1 MNNISIDYDVL
12 IQEIKDQE
20 LLAILRI
27 LCPDKKDL
35 ETITKTLLVFKKYS
49 IPLDIAMNIM
59 MDIYKTFPKKENENE
74 HKS

>member
-35 ETITKTLLVFKKYS
+35 ETITKALLVFKKYG
-49 IPLDIAMNIM
+49 IPLDMAMNIM
-59 MDIYKTFPKKENENE
+59 IDIHKTFPKKENE
-74 HKS
+74 

>member
-12 IQEIKDQE
+12 IQEIKVQE

-35 ETITKTLLVFKKYS
+35 ETITKTLLVFKKYG

-59 MDIYKTFPKKENENE
+59 MDIYKTFSKKENENE
-74 HKS
+74 YKS

>member
-35 ETITKTLLVFKKYS
+35 ETITKTLLVFKKYGIS
-49 IPLDIAMNIM
+49 LDIAMNIM

-74 HKS
+74 HKT